1 MRELIL
7 YTSVTLDGYIAPVY
21 GGFDLQTSIPNPERE
36 DYGKKEFRDSI
47 DTVIMG
53 RNTYY
58 ELSCMEVEMPFKD
71 KKIYVVSRKSLELH
85 KEVCFIKENAINE
98 IKKLKEL
105 DGKNIWL
112 LGGGLLTASLLEN
125 KLVDKMIINYLLYM
139 LGDGIPLFPKYNGE
153 SHWKLI
159 NSRSFENGT
168 LQVEYQLV

>member
-7 YTSVTLDGYIAPVY
+7 YTTVSLDGYLAPVY
-21 GGFDLQTSIPNPERE
+21 VGFELLTTILNPERE
-36 DYGKKEFRDSI
+36 DYGKKEFYDSI
-47 DTVIMG
+47 DTIIMG

-85 KEVCFIKENAINE
+85 KEVNFIKGNAISE

-125 KLVDKMIINYLLYM
+125 KLIDKLIINYLPYM
-139 LGDGIPLFPKYNGE
+139 LGDGIPLFPKYRRE
-153 SHWKLI
+153 SKWKLI
-159 NSRSFENGT
+159 NNQSFKNGV
-168 LQVEYQLV
+168 LQAEYQLI